1 MKVVQTEVMAEAT
14 CWETMEDSEDRERSA
29 RATLE
34 EETTSKI
41 NKIFFSARSVAASL
55 HRVPIPNKKK
65 IKKNGRAAPPHQ

>member
-41 NKIFFSARSVAASL
+41 NKIIFSGVL
-55 HRVPIPNKKK
+55 QPPFTGFQFPIKRLS
-65 IKKNGRAAPPHQ
+65 GD